1 MKLNLGSGDLK
12 YKGFLNVDISPEYK
26 PDILCDLSKKMPISD
41 DSVEEIIANHIIEHL
56 SDTIKIMNEI
66 WRVCKHDA
74 IVRITVPHEKSLMA
88 HADPT
93 HKKVFNEESFKYFC
107 LNGEHYWIHKLY
119 GIRCKF
125 ILLD

>member
-66 WRVCKHDA
+66 
-74 IVRITVPHEKSLMA
+74 
-88 HADPT
+88 
-93 HKKVFNEESFKYFC
+93 
-107 LNGEHYWIHKLY
+107 
-119 GIRCKF
+119 
-125 ILLD
+125 